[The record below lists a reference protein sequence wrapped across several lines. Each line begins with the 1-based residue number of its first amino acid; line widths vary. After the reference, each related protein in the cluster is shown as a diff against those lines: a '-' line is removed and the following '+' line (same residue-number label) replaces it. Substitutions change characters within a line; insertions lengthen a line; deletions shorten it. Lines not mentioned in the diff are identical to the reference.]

1 MKIDNVTSAK
11 KKQDCSI
18 IKLIISD
25 PLDGT
30 TRVKRYAA
38 IRGGISWPTPK
49 ARAYFCVVG
58 QKYIDP
64 PKWKDEPIQAGKLVL
79 LAEHESKAL
88 SPEFLFQNL

>member
-1 MKIDNVTSAK
+1 MPNILSTGIVISKPVSRYHENRQCYISE

-38 IRGGISWPTPK
+38 MWG
-49 ARAYFCVVG
+49 
-58 QKYIDP
+58 D
-64 PKWKDEPIQAGKLVL
+64 KL
-79 LAEHESKAL
+79 AN
-88 SPEFLFQNL
+88 P